1 MCLFPSGSAPH
12 GNGDRWRA
20 DSPPAAGRPASGR
33 WPPCPRHTAGTAA
46 PPSNPGDTGAGKTT
60 LIKLLSGLLEPISGE
75 IFYDNRLLKNIS
87 IKERSK
93 IFSYVSQKSINS
105 DDFNVKDYL
114 TYGVVNS
121 LKFYEHPKDEHVIE
135 VLQVSKKLNIE
146 HLLDKKIGQLS
157 GGEKQII
164 TIAAAII
171 QNTPVIILDEPTSA
185 LDLKNQNSVLSLLKE
200 IAKDGKTIILSSHN
214 PNHALYLDGNVVVLK
229 KGEIV
234 EFGNAKDVISIEK
247 LQDVYGDDI
256 CYSDQLNYR
265 EISFKGKGQL

>member
-1 MCLFPSGSAPH
+1 MIRIKNLNFNYDKGTKKVINNSSVKIEKGTINILL
-12 GNGDRWRA
+12 GLNG
-20 DSPPAAGRPASGR
+20 
-33 WPPCPRHTAGTAA
+33 C
-46 PPSNPGDTGAGKTT
+46 GKTT
-60 LIKLLSGLLEPISGE
+60 LIKLLSGLLEPTSGE
-75 IFYDNRLLKNIS
+75 IFYDNRLLKDIS

-121 LKFYEHPKDEHVIE
+121 LKFYEHPKYEHEKE
-135 VLQVSKKLNIE
+135 VLKVSKKLNIE

-214 PNHALYLDGNVVVLK
+214 PNHALFLNANVLLMNNGTIIKSGQSNEVIKKEQLKEIYGNSL
-229 KGEIV
+229 
-234 EFGNAKDVISIEK
+234 
-247 LQDVYGDDI
+247 
-256 CYSDQLNYR
+256 CYSNELPYN
-265 EISFKGKGQL
+265 EISFNEFN

>member
-1 MCLFPSGSAPH
+1 MIIIKNLNFNYYKGTKKVINNLSVKIEKGTINILL
-12 GNGDRWRA
+12 GLNG
-20 DSPPAAGRPASGR
+20 
-33 WPPCPRHTAGTAA
+33 C
-46 PPSNPGDTGAGKTT
+46 GKTT
-60 LIKLLSGLLEPISGE
+60 LIKLLSGLLEPTSGE
-75 IFYDNRLLKNIS
+75 IFYDNRLLKDIS

-121 LKFYEHPKDEHVIE
+121 LKFYELPKDEHEKE

-171 QNTPVIILDEPTSA
+171 QYTPVIILDEPTSA

-214 PNHALYLDGNVVVLK
+214 PNHALFLNANVLLMNNGTIIKSGQSNEVIKKEQLKEIYGNSL
-229 KGEIV
+229 
-234 EFGNAKDVISIEK
+234 
-247 LQDVYGDDI
+247 
-256 CYSDQLNYR
+256 CYSNELPYN
-265 EISFKGKGQL
+265 EISFNEFN

>member
-1 MCLFPSGSAPH
+1 MIIIKNLNFNYYKGTKKVINNLSVKIEKGTINILL
-12 GNGDRWRA
+12 GLNG
-20 DSPPAAGRPASGR
+20 
-33 WPPCPRHTAGTAA
+33 C
-46 PPSNPGDTGAGKTT
+46 GKTT
-60 LIKLLSGLLEPISGE
+60 LIKLLSGLLEPTSGE
-75 IFYDNRLLKNIS
+75 IFYDKKLLKDIS

-121 LKFYEHPKDEHVIE
+121 LKFYEHPKYEHEKE
-135 VLQVSKKLNIE
+135 VLKVSKKLNIE

-214 PNHALYLDGNVVVLK
+214 PNHALFLNANVLLMNNGTIIKSGQSNEVIKKEQLKEIYGNSL
-229 KGEIV
+229 
-234 EFGNAKDVISIEK
+234 
-247 LQDVYGDDI
+247 
-256 CYSDQLNYR
+256 CYSNELPYN
-265 EISFKGKGQL
+265 EISFNEVN